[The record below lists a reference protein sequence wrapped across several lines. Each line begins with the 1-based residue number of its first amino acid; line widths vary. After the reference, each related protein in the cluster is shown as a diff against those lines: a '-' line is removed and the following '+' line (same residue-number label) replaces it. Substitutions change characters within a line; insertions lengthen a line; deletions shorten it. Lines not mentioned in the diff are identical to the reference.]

1 MVTIVL
7 LNEAWMCAMPWETCL
22 RSFFLNVFF
31 LPFFSGAAGPPAAT
45 GFAIL
50 NQSLVVGRS
59 PLAVAIVANVQGLT
73 TTTSLCL
80 GRSLL
85 LRRHRAFARTFPGA
99 GIGVG
104 ALSANGQVPAMAIS
118 AIGADFDE
126 ALDVHRNLLAQ

>member
-45 GFAIL
+45 GFAIV

-59 PLAVAIVANVQGLT
+59 SLVISCKRPMTDDPRRL
-73 TTTSLCL
+73 LCL
-80 GRSLL
+80 SRCLL
-85 LRRHRAFARTFPGA
+85 LRRYCAFARTFPGA

-104 ALSANGQVPAMAIS
+104 ALATDRQIPAMAIS

-126 ALDVHRNLLAQ
+126 PLD